1 MPRRYSPQKR
11 EVQPDPKYK
20 SVDVSRFVNQL
31 MRDGKKSTARR
42 VMYDA
47 LALVEERMKRD
58 PLEVFQ
64 QAMQNATPRIEVR
77 PRRVGGATYQV
88 PIEVDA
94 FRARSL
100 ASRWLIAAADARGPR
115 RMAEKLAQEFMDA
128 SQGQGA
134 AVKRKDEMHRMAD
147 ANRTFAHY
155 RY

>member
-1 MPRRYSPQKR
+1 MPRRYSPPKR

-20 SVDVSRFVNQL
+20 SVEIARFVNQM

-100 ASRWLIAAADARGPR
+100 ASRWLLAAADARGPR